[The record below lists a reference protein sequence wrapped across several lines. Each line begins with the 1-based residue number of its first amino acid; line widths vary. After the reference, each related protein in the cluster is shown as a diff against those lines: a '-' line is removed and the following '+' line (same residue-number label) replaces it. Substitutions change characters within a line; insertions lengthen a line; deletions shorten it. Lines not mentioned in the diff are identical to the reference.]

1 MSLSKTYLEQ
11 HADSARN
18 GRGTDKADY
27 ETFGRQ
33 VAELIMREA
42 SKSDAVKVGE
52 AEKVELSNLTATLR
66 QNTALICVDV
76 QVCAPIVGCI
86 TAHVG
91 A

>member
-1 MSLSKTYLEQ
+1 MKYLNE

-18 GRGTDKADY
+18 GRGVDKADY
-27 ETFGRQ
+27 ESFGRS

-42 SKSDAVKVGE
+42 AASPSLKSGAQQTVEVKE
-52 AEKVELSNLTATLR
+52 LTATLK
-66 QNTALICVDV
+66 QNEALICVDV
-76 QVCAPIVGCI
+76 QVCAPIVGCV